1 MRYLVLLTLLLA
13 SAPVH
18 AGDWGPL
25 EFLVGKWTGAGGGG
39 PGQGSGAFSFTP
51 DLQNTV
57 LVRKSFAAYPP
68 ANGKPAFR
76 HDDLMIVYRDERSH
90 DFRAIYFDSEQHTI
104 QYSVK
109 ALSVKPAASGVVFES
124 APAQSAPRYRI
135 TYTST
140 GAATAGFKFEIAPP
154 GKDFTAYIDASV
166 QRERQ

>member
-1 MRYLVLLTLLLA
+1 MRYLVVLTMLLA
-13 SAPVH
+13 SAPAH

-25 EFLVGKWTGAGGGG
+25 EFLVGNWTGAGGGD
-39 PGQGSGAFSFTP
+39 PGQGNGAFSFTP

-109 ALSVKPAASGVVFES
+109 ALLVKALLVETGAGGVVFES
-124 APAQSAPRYRI
+124 APAQGGDPPGRRATQRV
-135 TYTST
+135 
-140 GAATAGFKFEIAPP
+140 AATNPRRA
-154 GKDFTAYIDASV
+154 TA
-166 QRERQ
+166 